1 MKSALGL
8 GLAALAGVTA
18 LSIVMSVVIPA
29 RGVRAARAETVA
41 AWTLARSAL
50 TRAGASCGG
59 PPALRA
65 GLVAQVVAREGQCV
79 ARVTIPAD
87 SSVPAAIR
95 GAHLEV
101 MAQGGHIQC
110 RARGGHGAAAID
122 FPAACR
128 YRPAGMLL

>member
-8 GLAALAGVTA
+8 GLAALVGVTA

-29 RGVRAARAETVA
+29 RGVHAARAETIV

-50 TRAGASCGG
+50 TRAGASCED
-59 PPALRA
+59 PPASRA
-65 GLVAQVVAREGQCV
+65 GLVAEVVVRAGQCV
-79 ARVTIPAD
+79 ARITIPTD

-101 MAQGGHIQC
+101 MAQGGHIRC
-110 RARGGHGAAAID
+110 LVRGGHGAAASD